1 MAATSAVDDNPK
13 DVSGDDVATFAK
25 VKF

>member
-1 MAATSAVDDNPK
+1 MAATSADDNPK